1 MAAAIRVLAVCG
13 HRGARVGRPF
23 RSYRQASVRTRA
35 AGARVRVRNRTT
47 AKFSGLAPNTRS
59 QFNFQPKPVIRPRQP
74 ARPAGPKSPRTS
86 LVRGRCRGLSG
97 QAAGRRPVGRG
108 PQGQTGSGKAV
119 DPSHG
124 EPVPRINGPAGP
136 CRRPHPSERGRRFS
150 SRAQA
155 AAGPAIWAVRWSVL
169 RPACPPLLRVGRPAG
184 EPPSRLAPL
193 SPLAARGRSR

>member
-124 EPVPRINGPAGP
+124 GSKSHIFLVT
-136 CRRPHPSERGRRFS
+136 SSGRCLFRLLESRCKHRALRHKLMYIYEKFS
-150 SRAQA
+150 
-155 AAGPAIWAVRWSVL
+155 
-169 RPACPPLLRVGRPAG
+169 LLM
-184 EPPSRLAPL
+184 LYNK
-193 SPLAARGRSR
+193 